1 MVLTLVNRVN
11 TIKKIVLP
19 LVSRDDL
26 IIEFALNRISN
37 HRDSVNFLQVISD
50 HIGDDSAI
58 ENRKLLESEIV
69 FVGTEKN
76 NQVQNMHLWKDGEE
90 FKLETYPSWV
100 FIPYNVESQ
109 KRREMLIAEFDQLL
123 NDNNLQRKLGE
134 YDIRV
139 PAIGKDL
146 YEQLKNSDF
155 VANVIKVKELKNA
168 IRLAYKNVTSGVNA
182 NSLLLYSGPRS
193 VLSGYRLVTHRTWD
207 YDDIERPGCLYTGD
221 SNFEPNIWKIQKY
234 STVWDIIGTIQLPHH
249 GSLASFDFEKNPID
263 KEYVF
268 PVSCGSTNSYGHPSS
283 KVLAYLMTKNCS
295 PMIVTE
301 LVHTMYMQ
309 RIVRE
314 MRE

>member
-26 IIEFALNRISN
+26 IIELALNRISN

-155 VANVIKVKELKNA
+155 VANVIKQ
-168 IRLAYKNVTSGVNA
+168 
-182 NSLLLYSGPRS
+182 
-193 VLSGYRLVTHRTWD
+193 
-207 YDDIERPGCLYTGD
+207 D
-221 SNFEPNIWKIQKY
+221 SY
-234 STVWDIIGTIQLPHH
+234 
-249 GSLASFDFEKNPID
+249 
-263 KEYVF
+263 
-268 PVSCGSTNSYGHPSS
+268 
-283 KVLAYLMTKNCS
+283 
-295 PMIVTE
+295 
-301 LVHTMYMQ
+301 
-309 RIVRE
+309 
-314 MRE
+314 